1 MTKTPTFRLPVW
13 PDASTSWGRTGLRSP
28 LLGARTQCSTSFTL
42 RSLDVFEAIYVG
54 IRLQMHSDRRLS
66 IEANLID
73 IHAADARK
81 WARLGKLLNRV
92 QKAVDKALT
101 AVTPDTIYLH
111 ESHLTWFLT
120 ELFRNLRLTEVI
132 EYRGIGVPDNVVPLG
147 HVHVTALVSQL
158 QLLED
163 REQLT
168 KAA

>member
-1 MTKTPTFRLPVW
+1 MIKSPTFYLPTW

-42 RSLDVFEAIYVG
+42 RSPDTFEAIYVG
-54 IRLQMHSDRRLS
+54 VRFQMHSDRRMS

-73 IHAADARK
+73 IHGADVNE

-101 AVTPDTIYLH
+101 TASPDTSYLH
-111 ESHLTWFLT
+111 ESQLSWFLT
-120 ELFRNLRLTEVI
+120 ELFRNLKLTEVI
-132 EYRGIGVPDNVVPLG
+132 EYRGIGVPDNVVLLG

-158 QLLED
+158 QSLED